1 MSTFRYFLELLGIFG
16 PFWHFWALFWY
27 STCLGLFS
35 TPVCSCYFNLN
46 RGRNK
51 LFLHSLK
58 MIPLR
63 WARTISTWV
72 VLRRSLPD
80 FLSAACGDFHYYG
93 LAALQKTGYW
103 LVVHQFGLFLSNLAT
118 QVFPAPVLMS
128 RSNKFHNIFANL
140 PNLTTPCSFFAAAM
154 RRLQYHGLAVRQTS
168 SSWTQ
173 VYIPDTSLALALM
186 SRPKM
191 FRNV

>member
-1 MSTFRYFLELLGIFG
+1 MRRERSFN
-16 PFWHFWALFWY
+16 LFWKKEPGAQL
-27 STCLGLFS
+27 SQ
-35 TPVCSCYFNLN
+35 
-46 RGRNK
+46 
-51 LFLHSLK
+51 
-58 MIPLR
+58 
-63 WARTISTWV
+63 
-72 VLRRSLPD
+72 SLPELYWD
-80 FLSAACGDFHYYG
+80 TRCLISCPLPAAISIIMVWQRCRKQVIGW
-93 LAALQKTGYW
+93 W

-128 RSNKFHNIFANL
+128 RSNKFHNILSNL